1 MGDEQATD
9 GVLGTTGD
17 CVLDNDCISGNAEHF
32 EAPSSF
38 TALCWQDTTSL
49 CPVLARHPE
58 QVLVG
63 ICTQET

>member
-9 GVLGTTGD
+9 GVMGTTGD
-17 CVLDNDCISGNAEHF
+17 CVLDNDCISGN
-32 EAPSSF
+32 APSSF

-63 ICTQET
+63 IGTQET